1 MDTII
6 GTINNQLQTILSLII
21 LLENDM
27 QQQHE
32 DEIYQRIMQLIH
44 EQLKATISM
53 IEKANAEP

>member
-27 QQQHE
+27 QQQQE

-53 IEKANAEP
+53 IEKANANS

>member
-27 QQQHE
+27 QQQQN
-32 DEIYQRIMQLIH
+32 DEIYQRIMRLIH
-44 EQLKATISM
+44 EQLKATILM
-53 IEKANAEP
+53 LEKANADA